1 MKKSFVYV
9 TLLLMG
15 VLTSCGKDHSNEID
29 LIVPFYQNLGV
40 EYDMTAN
47 KTYAGANF
55 NKKDSAGANLKL
67 PAGAVLIN
75 GEEPLF
81 ENIGVYFYK
90 ASFDGLQNVTFTFN
104 RSKEQVFVNKA
115 STSDATPIDIPM
127 TFTAID
133 GNGTTVLTWDGDP
146 VAKGEYVALRLEYK
160 GGNLQLYNRDE
171 GGQSISIPFNNQTGA
186 TDATLYLSRVTTHP
200 LQQSN
205 GSAGGKIDV
214 SYTISKKVA
223 IQ

>member
-15 VLTSCGKDHSNEID
+15 VLASCGKEHSNEID

-55 NKKDSAGANLKL
+55 NKQDSAGANLKL

-115 STSDATPIDIPM
+115 STS
-127 TFTAID
+127 
-133 GNGTTVLTWDGDP
+133 
-146 VAKGEYVALRLEYK
+146 
-160 GGNLQLYNRDE
+160 
-171 GGQSISIPFNNQTGA
+171 
-186 TDATLYLSRVTTHP
+186 RVTSHP